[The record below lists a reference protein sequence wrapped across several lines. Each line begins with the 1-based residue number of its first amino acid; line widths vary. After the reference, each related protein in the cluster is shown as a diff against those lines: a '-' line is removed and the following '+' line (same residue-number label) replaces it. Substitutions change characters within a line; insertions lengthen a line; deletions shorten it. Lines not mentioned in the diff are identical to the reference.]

1 MASVKFY
8 LDVYQLMRLCA
19 AISLGGD
26 RLLVT
31 HRNGI
36 TTIVVASKT
45 VVETVMLG
53 PHPTQ
58 VVAVN
63 PLHNTVYVGLPAKQG
78 CG

>member
-1 MASVKFY
+1 MALVKFY

-26 RLLVT
+26 RLLVA

-36 TTIVVASKT
+36 TTIVDVASKT

-58 VVAVN
+58 VVAAN
-63 PLHNTVYVGLPAKQG
+63 HTVYVGLPAKQG